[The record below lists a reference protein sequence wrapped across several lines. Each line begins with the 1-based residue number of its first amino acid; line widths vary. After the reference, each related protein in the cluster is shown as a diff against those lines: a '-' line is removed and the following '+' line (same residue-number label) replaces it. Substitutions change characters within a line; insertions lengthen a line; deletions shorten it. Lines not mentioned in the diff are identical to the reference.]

1 MESILGK
8 ALSAFDRHSGWI
20 IWNLFLAF
28 IPLALSFGY
37 SGAEQIHAHSCGG

>member
-28 IPLALSFGY
+28 IPLALGSY